1 MEPISPSV
9 PSVKTSSLAIWSLA
23 LGIAGVLLLIVC
35 VGPLFSIPAIICGHL
50 SYSRVRRSAGAL
62 KGEGLALGGLI
73 SGYVALALALVW
85 LPLTLAVAIPNF
97 LKARETAHKNMC
109 INNLR
114 RIDGAKQVWE
124 LQNRKDTNSTPT
136 MEDLI
141 PFLKGN
147 TAPLRCPAGG
157 TYTINK
163 IGEPPTCS
171 IPSHE
176 LFDPGSSI
184 QELLQNRTNSVR

>member
-23 LGIAGVLLLIVC
+23 LGIAGVVLLIVC
-35 VGPLFSIPAIICGHL
+35 IGPLFSIPAVICGHL
-50 SYSRVRRSAGAL
+50 AYSRVKHSVGAL

-73 SGYVALALALVW
+73 SGYIGLALALVW
-85 LPLTLAVAIPNF
+85 IPMTLAVAIPNY
-97 LKARETAHKNMC
+97 LKARETAQKNIC

-114 RIDGAKQVWE
+114 RIDGAKQVWA
-124 LQNRKDTNSTPT
+124 LQNNKDTNSTPT
-136 MEDLI
+136 MDDLRL
-141 PFLKGN
+141 FLKGN
-147 TAPLRCPAGG
+147 TASLRCPAGG

-163 IGEPPTCS
+163 IGEAPSCS

-184 QELLQNRTNSVR
+184 QELLRDKTNSVR